1 MKSRFKPAA
10 NYSRGNREMGE
21 SFRKIASNE
30 ISLFAHFRNVVCTDV
45 LYKTVHL
52 AGENDNARR
61 HYSPSE
67 KETQSCASAVN
78 FRADK
83 SLPRSQWGVSRDELT
98 FGLKSFRSDN
108 NWQPASIPVVRTG
121 RIDDKGSPLPP
132 LPFKSCDFFETR
144 GFQPIKNCVQL
155 NEHYASIKKKNSI
168 NVSSTLN
175 SIRVNLKVD

>member
-21 SFRKIASNE
+21 SFRKIVSNE

-83 SLPRSQWGVSRDELT
+83 SMPRSQWGVSRDELT

-108 NWQPASIPVVRTG
+108 NWQPASIPVVRTE
-121 RIDDKGSPLPP
+121 RIDDKGSPLPSP
-132 LPFKSCDFFETR
+132 LNRVIFLKR
-144 GFQPIKNCVQL
+144 GAFNRLKI
-155 NEHYASIKKKNSI
+155 ASN
-168 NVSSTLN
+168 
-175 SIRVNLKVD
+175 